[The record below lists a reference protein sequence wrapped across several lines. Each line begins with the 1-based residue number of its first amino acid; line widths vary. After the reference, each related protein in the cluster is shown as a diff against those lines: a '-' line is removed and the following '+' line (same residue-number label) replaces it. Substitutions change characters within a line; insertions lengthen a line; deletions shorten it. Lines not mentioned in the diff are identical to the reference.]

1 MYATQ
6 ECDELL
12 GYKAIDT
19 QRKNLVGAIDQI
31 HAMKYYKIDITHIE
45 NKLDELDSQF
55 DKINKHLENNKMPFP
70 EMQKDSEGFVLG
82 NLVNAYKDLNL
93 EYQRDIEPLYKIY
106 TLFTEIDDNI
116 YLAGDV
122 SRLTEL
128 TIMLIDHINSIDTH
142 NNTETISL
150 INKAYETIFNA
161 MQYEAIYN
169 KDDIINYI
177 NSKNLDSNRENLG
190 VIIRKNIDKVNKD
203 VLIDDKIKHIDEGAG
218 YDYVSKDIIKELSK
232 ENLSYIYKEIEET
245 NKEKVD
251 ELTDKYAKVNMTIE
265 QLEDKKESYS
275 DKIKSISTRLLAA
288 RALIASYIAVPTI
301 MVSTGCAIGVNTS
314 NKIDEY
320 ATVTREINLETR
332 QVLSEEKVYTDV
344 KTSYVASITV
354 YEPWKENPYGSGY
367 IRDAI
372 VYEYNNEESNHNITK
387 EDVELNSKEKFRYSE
402 VKEVLDE
409 NDSLTNATIIVTET
423 YQNKQDS
430 IKSKKYV
437 VPAVLISAFLSL
449 VTELVLV
456 MFSMETVIE
465 NLREKEARKEN
476 KEYLANL
483 ERKLIELTTQK
494 SILEDE
500 INKLTN
506 NKTREL
512 RK

>member
-1 MYATQ
+1 MTATQ
-6 ECDELL
+6 EYDELL
-12 GYKAIDT
+12 GYKAIDSL
-19 QRKNLVGAIDQI
+19 RKNLVGAIDQI
-31 HAMKYYKIDITHIE
+31 HAMKYYKIDTTYLE
-45 NKLDELDSQF
+45 NKLKEFESRFNIEDEKL
-55 DKINKHLENNKMPFP
+55 KNTKMPFV
-70 EMQKDSEGFVLG
+70 EMQKDLEAFVLG
-82 NLVNAYKDLNL
+82 DLVKSLQELTY
-93 EYQRDIEPLYKIY
+93 EYQRDIDPLYKIY

-142 NNTETISL
+142 NSVEATNL
-150 INKAYETIFNA
+150 INAAYNTIFNA
-161 MQYEAIYN
+161 MQYEAIYD

-177 NSKNLDSNRENLG
+177 NAKNLDSNRESLG
-190 VIIRKNIDKVNKD
+190 VIIRENINKVNKD
-203 VLIDDKIKHIDEGAG
+203 ILINDKIKHIDEGAG

-232 ENLSYIYKEIEET
+232 ENLSYIYEKIEKN

-251 ELTDKYAKVNMTIE
+251 ELTDKYAKVTMTIE
-265 QLEDKKESYS
+265 QLEDKKERYS

-301 MVSTGCAIGVNTS
+301 MISTGCAIGVNAS

-372 VYEYNNEESNHNITK
+372 VYEYNNEDSNHNITR

-449 VTELVLV
+449 LTELVLV
-456 MFSMETVIE
+456 MFSKETVID
-465 NLREKEARKEN
+465 NLREKEDKKEN

-494 SILEDE
+494 AMLEDE
-500 INKLTN
+500 LNKITS

>member
-1 MYATQ
+1 MTATQ
-6 ECDELL
+6 EYDELL

-19 QRKNLVGAIDQI
+19 QRKNLEGAIDQI

-45 NKLDELDSQF
+45 NKLNELDSQF
-55 DKINKHLENNKMPFP
+55 NKINKHLENNKMPFP

-106 TLFTEIDDNI
+106 TLFTEVDNI
-116 YLAGDV
+116 IYLMDDV
-122 SRLTEL
+122 SRLSKL

-142 NNTETISL
+142 NNTDTISL
-150 INKAYETIFNA
+150 INKAYETIFYA
-161 MQYEAIYN
+161 MQYEAIYD

-177 NSKNLDSNRENLG
+177 NAKNLDSNRESLG
-190 VIIRKNIDKVNKD
+190 AIIRENIDKVNKD
-203 VLIDDKIKHIDEGAG
+203 VLTDVKIKHIDEGAR

-232 ENLSYIYKEIEET
+232 DNLSNIYKRIEVAKQR
-245 NKEKVD
+245 NVD
-251 ELTDKYAKVNMTIE
+251 EINDKYSRVNTDIGKL
-265 QLEDKKESYS
+265 QNRKEYYS
-275 DKIKSISTRLLAA
+275 ERLKDINTRLLAA
-288 RALIASYIAVPTI
+288 RAIVAAYVAVPTI
-301 MVSTGCAIGVNTS
+301 MISSGYAIGNGLS

-320 ATVTREINLETR
+320 ATVTREINLETKE
-332 QVLSEEKVYTDV
+332 VLNEEKVYTDV

-372 VYEYNNEESNHNITK
+372 VYEYNNDDSNHNITR

-402 VKEVLDE
+402 AKEVLDE

-430 IKSKKYV
+430 IKSKKYL
-437 VPAVLISAFLSL
+437 VPSILIAGFLTLLAES
-449 VTELVLV
+449 VLV
-456 MFSMETVIE
+456 MASLEYVMDS
-465 NLREKEARKEN
+465 LREIVDQKESKDTIADLN
-476 KEYLANL
+476 K
-483 ERKLIELTTQK
+483 KLIELTTQK
-494 SILEDE
+494 AMLEDE
-500 INKLTN
+500 LNKLTN

-512 RK
+512 KK